1 MQSRGLGDSIAKF
14 TEKTGIKTVV
24 EKVSD
29 GLNIPCGCNNRQE
42 WFNEKFPYKK

>member
-29 GLNIPCGCNNRQE
+29 GLNIPCGCKNRQE
-42 WFNEKFPYKK
+42 WFNKKFPYKK

>member
-29 GLNIPCGCNNRQE
+29 GLNIPCGCNNRQQ
-42 WFNEKFPYKK
+42 WFHKTFPYKE